1 MASIGTHCILELYDC
16 PRELLDDHDFVRS
29 ALRAA
34 AEHGFAT
41 LLDEVSHKFH
51 PQGVTALALI
61 AESHLAIHTW
71 PEYGYAAVDVFT
83 CGHRAKAERACAYLL
98 RAFRARR
105 HSLTRLSRGEEALRK
120 LGGDAGGADEADEV
134 ASEYPAPDAA
144 LAPQAG

>member
-1 MASIGTHCILELYDC
+1 LASIGTHCILELYDC

-29 ALRAA
+29 TLRAA

-83 CGHRAKAERACAYLL
+83 CGHRARAERACAYLL

-120 LGGDAGGADEADEV
+120 LGSATADGESDEV
-134 ASEYPAPDAA
+134 VSEYPAPNPA